1 MNKNEQNNLRND
13 ETPAELRAVVGA
25 MDRLAD
31 AERGSAPAGLEDRLF
46 AASRAS
52 LGEAPAVIAK
62 IGGPVGVMSGWRF
75 RLAASVMIAAVG
87 VAAAVWLNSRGAV
100 TSGTGTAVGAA
111 STDQLAQAL
120 EADLSA
126 WATET
131 SALASSSDSEV
142 ASLYA
147 SLNSIESGKISD
159 PWDSLEVNDQEPSL

>member
-1 MNKNEQNNLRND
+1 MNQNHQNNMRHD
-13 ETPAELRAVVGA
+13 ETPAELRAVAGA

-62 IGGPVGVMSGWRF
+62 IGGRVGVMSGWRF

-87 VAAAVWLNSRGAV
+87 VAAAVWVNSRGAV
-100 TSGTGTAVGAA
+100 SNGAGVPVGASSA
-111 STDQLAQAL
+111 DQLAQAL

-131 SALASSSDSEV
+131 SAMASSSDSEV

-159 PWDSLEVNDQEPSL
+159 PWDSLELNDQEPSL

>member
-1 MNKNEQNNLRND
+1 MNQNNQFNLRND
-13 ETPAELRAVVGA
+13 ETPAELRAIAGA

-31 AERGSAPAGLEDRLF
+31 AERGSAPVGIEDRLF

-87 VAAAVWLNSRGAV
+87 VAAAVWVNSRGAA
-100 TSGTGTAVGAA
+100 TSGTATAGGAA
-111 STDQLAQAL
+111 SADQLAQAL

-131 SALASSSDSEV
+131 SALASSSDAEV